1 MTKGVEEESFESGDL
16 LEAFKRL
23 NEGERTATELEKMLD
38 SIESKIKKLEEVA
51 NFDNAES
58 KPKTND
64 Q

>member
-1 MTKGVEEESFESGDL
+1 
-16 LEAFKRL
+16 
-23 NEGERTATELEKMLD
+23 MLD
-38 SIESKIKKLEEVA
+38 SIESKIRKLEEVA